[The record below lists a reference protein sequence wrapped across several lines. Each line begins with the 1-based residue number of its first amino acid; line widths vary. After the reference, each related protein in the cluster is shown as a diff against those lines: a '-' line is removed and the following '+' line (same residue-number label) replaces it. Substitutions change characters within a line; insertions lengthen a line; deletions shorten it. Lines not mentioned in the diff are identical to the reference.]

1 MRKTEAYRLSRYACY
16 LIVMNADPN
25 KPIVAV
31 GQTYF
36 AYQTRREEIADLL
49 AISGLPEDQKGI
61 TLRFLLYTFY
71 TRLQKAAQETSV
83 VKPSDFATFYDK
95 GYIGLR
101 K

>member
-1 MRKTEAYRLSRYACY
+1 VALTLQ
-16 LIVMNADPN
+16 NADPN

-36 AYQTRREEIADLL
+36 AYQARREEIADLL
-49 AISGLPEDQKGI
+49 AMSELPEDQKRI
-61 TLRFLLYTFY
+61 MLRFLLYTFY

-95 GYIGLR
+95 GCIGLR